1 MDLDFGAG
9 VEDSGKVIPEEEL
22 PFEALDI
29 NNLVQEEDLESIR
42 TGKLSLRE
50 LVARSGV
57 DCQLVDV
64 WVIDLPGPKHTGTLL
79 K

>member
-1 MDLDFGAG
+1 MDLDLGAG

-29 NNLVQEEDLESIR
+29 NNLVQEEDLESVR
-42 TGKLSLRE
+42 TGKLVLTE
-50 LVARSGV
+50 FVVRSRV
-57 DCQLVDV
+57 DCHLVDA
-64 WVIDLPGPKHTGTLL
+64 WVIDLPDPKHTGSLL

>member
-64 WVIDLPGPKHTGTLL
+64 WVIDLPDPKHTGTLL